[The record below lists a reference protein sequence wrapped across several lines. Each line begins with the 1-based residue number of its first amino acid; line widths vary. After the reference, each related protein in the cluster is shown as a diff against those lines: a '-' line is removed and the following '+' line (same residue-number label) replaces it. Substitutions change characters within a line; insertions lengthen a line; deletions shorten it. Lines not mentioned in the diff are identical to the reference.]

1 MCRFGILQGVVGV
14 IEIEEADDIVQ
25 GEGFWGEA
33 TFWEV
38 CLLTELKRGN
48 WRNVR
53 KVRNVCMVY
62 GSQGKRKKEAKR
74 GSFEF
79 GKWSSK
85 ITGFHN

>member
-48 WRNVR
+48 YYPWWLR
-53 KVRNVCMVY
+53 
-62 GSQGKRKKEAKR
+62 
-74 GSFEF
+74 
-79 GKWSSK
+79 
-85 ITGFHN
+85 